1 MSDMLEEKYKLAD
14 DLIEFIDAS
23 PSPFHAVRNIKAA
36 LIKRGFKELL
46 AEDSWDLRRGTK
58 YFISKNDSAVIA
70 FVTGTGKIEE
80 TGFRV
85 IAAHTDSPGLKIKPA
100 PEIYVKDKYLKLN
113 TEVYGGAILS
123 TWFDRPLSIAGRVSL
138 KSDNPLRPIT
148 RYLNIKKPIAI
159 IPNVAIHLNRE
170 VNNGEK
176 IENQKMLLPLLAMIN
191 EQFEKENFLQN
202 LIASELKINANDI
215 LDFDLNLANYGK
227 GMLIGLNNEFISSG
241 KLDDLAMVHAGI
253 QALIDSNPSEATQVM
268 VCFDNE
274 EVGSLSKQGAG
285 SPFLRSVLQRI
296 SFHFKNDIESFYRAI
311 AHSFLISADMAH
323 AVHPNY
329 QEKHDPVNQPV
340 INGGPVIKINAN
352 QKYTT
357 DSDSSAVYEM
367 LCQNANVPI
376 QKYVNHSDIKGGST
390 LGSISSGQLDFR
402 SVDIG
407 NPMLAMHSIRELG
420 GVDDHFWVMKSFK
433 EFYRY

>member
-1 MSDMLEEKYKLAD
+1 MQEEKYKLAN
-14 DLIEFIDAS
+14 DLIDFIDAS
-23 PSPFHAVRNIKAA
+23 PSQYHAVRNIKAA

-46 AEDSWDLRRGTK
+46 AEDSWDLRRGAK
-58 YFISKNDSAVIA
+58 YFVSKNDSAVVA

-80 TGFRV
+80 TGFRL
-85 IAAHTDSPGLKIKPA
+85 IAAHTDSPCLKIKPA
-100 PEIYVKDKYLKLN
+100 PEIYVKDSYLKLN

-138 KSDNPLRPIT
+138 KSDNPLKPVSK
-148 RYLNIKKPIAI
+148 YLNIKKPIAI

-170 VNNGEK
+170 VNNGQK
-176 IENQKMLLPLLAMIN
+176 IENQKTLLPVLGMIN
-191 EQFEKENFLQN
+191 EHFEKDNFLYN
-202 LIASELKINANDI
+202 LIASELRVNADDI
-215 LDFDLNLANYGK
+215 LDFDLSLSNYGK

-253 QALIDSNPSEATQVM
+253 QALLDSKPTEATQVM

-296 SFHFKNDIESFYRAI
+296 AFRFKNDVESYYRAI

-323 AVHPNY
+323 ALHPNY

-367 LCQNANVPI
+367 LCRNTNVPI

-407 NPMLAMHSIRELG
+407 NPMLAMHSIRELA
-420 GVDDHFWVMKSFK
+420 GVDDHFWVLKSFQ

>member
-1 MSDMLEEKYKLAD
+1 MLEEKYKLAD
-14 DLIEFIDAS
+14 DLIDFIDAS
-23 PSPFHAVRNIKAA
+23 PSPFHVVRNIKAA
-36 LIKRGFKELL
+36 LFKSGFNELF
-46 AEDSWDLRRGTK
+46 AEDSWDLRRSTK
-58 YFISKNDSAVIA
+58 YFISKNDSAIIA
-70 FVTGTGKIEE
+70 FVTGTAKIEE

-100 PEIYVKDKYLKLN
+100 PEIYVKDNYLKLN

-123 TWFDRPLSIAGRVSL
+123 SWFDRPLSLAGRVSL
-138 KSDNPLRPIT
+138 KSDNPIKPISK
-148 RYLNIKKPIAI
+148 YLNIKKPIAI

-170 VNNGEK
+170 VNNGQK
-176 IENQKMLLPLLAMIN
+176 IENQKVLLPLLAMIN
-191 EQFEKENFLQN
+191 EHFEKDNFLQN
-202 LIASELKINANDI
+202 LIASELKINVDDI
-215 LDFDLNLANYGK
+215 LDFDLYLTNYGK
-227 GMLIGLNNEFISSG
+227 GMLVGLNNEFISSG

-253 QALIDSNPSEATQVM
+253 QALIDSKPSEATQVM

-296 SFHFKNDIESFYRAI
+296 SYQFKNDIESFYRSI

-340 INGGPVIKINAN
+340 VNGGPVIKINAN

-367 LCQNANVPI
+367 LCRNTNVPI
-376 QKYVNHSDIKGGST
+376 QKYVNHSDVKGGST
-390 LGSISSGQLDFR
+390 LGGISSGQLDFR

-420 GVDDHFWVMKSFK
+420 GVDDHYWVMRSFK
-433 EFYRY
+433 EFYKY

>member
-1 MSDMLEEKYKLAD
+1 MLEQKNKLAN
-14 DLIEFIDAS
+14 DLIDYIDAS

-46 AEDSWDLRRGTK
+46 AENKWDLRRGSK
-58 YFISKNDSAVIA
+58 YFISKNESSIIA
-70 FVTGTGKIEE
+70 FVTGMGNIEE

-85 IAAHTDSPGLKIKPA
+85 VAAHTDSPSLKIKPA
-100 PEIYVKDKYLKLN
+100 PEIYIKDKYLKLN
-113 TEVYGGAILS
+113 TEVYGGAILH

-138 KSDNPLRPIT
+138 KSNNPLKPISK
-148 RYLNIKKPIAI
+148 YLNVKSPIAI
-159 IPNVAIHLNRE
+159 IPSVAIHLNRE
-170 VNNGEK
+170 INQGQK
-176 IENQKMLLPLLAMIN
+176 IENQKVLMPLLAMIDKH
-191 EQFEKENFLQN
+191 FEKDAFLQN
-202 LIASELKINANDI
+202 LIAAELKIDAADI
-215 LDFDLNLANYGK
+215 LDFDLNLTNYGK

-253 QALIDSNPSEATQVM
+253 QALIDSKPTDATQVM

-285 SPFLRSVLQRI
+285 SPFLSNVLQRI
-296 SFHFKNDIESFYRAI
+296 CQHFKNDFESFNRAI
-311 AHSFLISADMAH
+311 ANSFLISADMAH
-323 AVHPNY
+323 AIHPNY
-329 QEKHDPVNQPV
+329 QEKHDPINNPV

-367 LCQNANVPI
+367 LCRNANVPV

-390 LGSISSGQLDFR
+390 LGSVSSGQLDFR

-420 GVDDHFWVMKSFK
+420 GVDDHYWVMKSFA

>member
-1 MSDMLEEKYKLAD
+1 MIEQKYKLAD

-46 AEDSWDLRRGTK
+46 AGDSWDLRRATR

-80 TGFRV
+80 NGFHV
-85 IAAHTDSPGLKIKPA
+85 VAAHTDSPGLKIKPA
-100 PEIYVKDKYLKLN
+100 PEMYVNDKYLKLN
-113 TEVYGGAILS
+113 VEVYGGAILS

-138 KSDNPLRPIT
+138 KSDNPLKPIAK
-148 RYLNIKKPIAI
+148 YLNIKKPIAI

-170 VNNGEK
+170 VNNGQK
-176 IENQKMLLPLLAMIN
+176 IENQKTLLPLLAMIN
-191 EQFEKENFLQN
+191 EHFEKDRFLQN
-202 LIASELKINANDI
+202 LIASELRVNVDEI

-227 GMLIGLNNEFISSG
+227 GMLIGLNNEFISAG

-253 QALIDSNPSEATQVM
+253 QALIESKPTEATQVM
-268 VCFDNE
+268 ACFDNE

-296 SFHFKNDIESFYRAI
+296 SYQFKNDIESFYRAI
-311 AHSFLISADMAH
+311 SHSFLISADMAH
-323 AVHPNY
+323 ALHPNY
-329 QEKHDPVNQPV
+329 QEKHDPVNHPV
-340 INGGPVIKINAN
+340 INGGPVIKVNAN

-367 LCQNANVPI
+367 LCRNVNVPI

-407 NPMLAMHSIRELG
+407 NPMLAMHSIRELA
-420 GVDDHFWVMKSFK
+420 GVDDHYWVMKSFE